1 MSKRKAKPPQHI
13 SEEKR
18 KCLSWNMLEGSAE
31 TGSLSI
37 LSDNDPELLKELQD
51 SITVNKNKQ
60 NNEKESCKNANV
72 LNSDIYELFESYL
85 PECVLYVTISDQL
98 TLKKSEFYFEF
109 GRFQVKF
116 TGEPSVCDL
125 PDHLPQVP
133 EFWLYVTKSPGNGLL
148 YIENI
153 GGNDENNPEKN
164 QENKIVFWCVSLDLP
179 IQVLE
184 ALEQPKMFQVVK
196 GSYNIHTHVV
206 ELIIYGTQ
214 NLLST
219 QQIPSEHIRPKNHY
233 KGVQAIMEHF
243 YAYKGLSFTKKHDIE
258 RLYKS
263 VKEHY
268 QTPMASDTTIQ
279 HENLKPVLRPYQK
292 RAVAWMLDKENFRKN
307 GSKSISE
314 TSGSKDVLHCLY
326 QKIKTPD
333 GTTLY
338 YNKWNGC
345 CCNSLTLKRF
355 LPQENP
361 PGGILADE
369 MGLGKT
375 VEVLACVLNHP
386 REDIHLPEKL
396 PLLSELEFL
405 ILYKSLR
412 IYVLDVEMI
421 KDHDYTS
428 KQDPAAK
435 CLMNG
440 EFDTLSTSEYMNCDK
455 ETVTDKLKDGLS
467 EIDVFSSSDT
477 VIENGTDYSKE
488 NKMAA
493 TDVKSADCCEEI
505 EQINKESLKSS
516 DTSNLSVDSLELDQ
530 EESQICA
537 ETNQSAFQDSVEMDQ
552 PSSQNC
558 VEINQSDSQISL
570 LNSCNDF
577 EDNEENVNEEKL
589 ESSIIENH
597 EIIDNNTKKTSRK
610 RSKRKKWTNKKPLH
624 RQRLKS
630 EKSETDKQ
638 VTPKPKTKNPSRF
651 VELVDESN
659 FTPKNMFDV
668 RDDVKPKEFFECICG
683 QTEDS
688 PRRRKKSR
696 HNVQCV
702 KCGLYQHAECVN
714 YDLNDPYRGEFKCPH
729 CHVSSIMA
737 IKISPL
743 WTLVLAYASNVK
755 DLITVFFM
763 DKSQQ
768 LLELIYPPVVSGAT
782 LIISPSSI
790 CHQWVDEILKHIKKE
805 SLKVFY
811 PVLLKDYNN
820 HNFMFYSNVQVYTGV
835 NKQGFI
841 QPMTLAQQDIVLT
854 TYETLRKEI
863 DYVDLPHSN
872 SEGGRK
878 FRYAKRFMAIPS
890 PIVAVE
896 WWRICLDEAQMVE
909 CTTTKTAA
917 MALRLTAVNR
927 WCVTGTPIQK
937 SIEDLYGLLLFL
949 GVDPYWVQYWWHRLL
964 YEPLCYGIFHPMYD
978 AVTNVLWRTSK
989 KDVIDQINLP
999 DQTEHLHWLTFSPV
1013 EDHFYRRQYFNSVND
1028 AMKRLS
1034 KWTDGSTKLSSL
1046 DKHTMSQ
1053 LLYPL
1058 LRLRQACC
1066 HPQAVRGEFIP
1077 IQKTTMTM
1085 EELLESLTKKAR
1097 VECEEAHRQLV
1108 GALNGLAAIN
1118 IIKEQYSEAV
1128 ENYRDVLRSV
1138 EEHKN
1143 ELRTDELQQLHAM
1156 YNLQEILNLKPKGI
1170 HPTLRD
1176 SELAKQ
1182 VTFLNLV
1189 SKTGNILESCTHAD
1203 YMTGILCNELKD
1215 KYMSKSAAKVASAQE
1230 QLLPVQKNIRDLEQE
1245 FSGVSDWWLEALQ
1258 KITERGIDES
1268 IIEHVKDELA
1278 KECSHPI
1285 VPFAMQINCLQNM
1298 NPSYS
1303 LLKKSVMPSEDGDVA
1318 QIGTKRQGTWADSEL
1333 EISLK
1338 AILGFCKLHRVGKD
1352 LVQNGG
1358 IHIRMLETLKKE
1370 FRLLRNV
1377 WMYLREEVSAVDELD
1392 MAKTRLRV
1400 RLPEEPIP
1408 EEKQRNILEP
1418 SEVDH
1423 HKMSLISDKTVGK
1436 NELRKKLGQ
1445 LLYLKNLAKCL
1456 LDFSLKELQTQ
1467 GENDD
1472 KTLSQE
1478 CPICQREMGA
1488 EWSVLHCGHCYCLD
1502 CIRVMVEQYS
1512 FGGHNPVVKCAVCRQ
1527 RTHRSDISFVS
1538 TKKSVD
1544 PDNGDDIRVKGSHST
1559 KVEGIVRCLLKI
1571 KRDDPKAKALVFSS
1585 WTDVL
1590 NVISKALEDNDIT
1603 YRALY
1608 AGGKFQRHLS
1618 AFKEESDITVLLLP
1632 IHSGANGLNL
1642 IEATYVLMVE
1652 PVLNPAQELQAIG
1665 RVHRIGQTR
1674 DYLSSYS

>member
-1 MSKRKAKPPQHI
+1 M
-13 SEEKR
+13 
-18 KCLSWNMLEGSAE
+18 
-31 TGSLSI
+31 
-37 LSDNDPELLKELQD
+37 
-51 SITVNKNKQ
+51 
-60 NNEKESCKNANV
+60 
-72 LNSDIYELFESYL
+72 
-85 PECVLYVTISDQL
+85 CV
-98 TLKKSEFYFEF
+98 
-109 GRFQVKF
+109 
-116 TGEPSVCDL
+116 
-125 PDHLPQVP
+125 
-133 EFWLYVTKSPGNGLL
+133 KSPT
-148 YIENI
+148 
-153 GGNDENNPEKN
+153 GG
-164 QENKIVFWCVSLDLP
+164 
-179 IQVLE
+179 
-184 ALEQPKMFQVVK
+184 
-196 GSYNIHTHVV
+196 H
-206 ELIIYGTQ
+206 
-214 NLLST
+214 
-219 QQIPSEHIRPKNHY
+219 
-233 KGVQAIMEHF
+233 
-243 YAYKGLSFTKKHDIE
+243 SFTRKI
-258 RLYKS
+258 
-263 VKEHY
+263 
-268 QTPMASDTTIQ
+268 TII
-279 HENLKPVLRPYQK
+279 VRT
-292 RAVAWMLDKENFRKN
+292 R
-307 GSKSISE
+307 
-314 TSGSKDVLHCLY
+314 
-326 QKIKTPD
+326 
-333 GTTLY
+333 
-338 YNKWNGC
+338 
-345 CCNSLTLKRF
+345 
-355 LPQENP
+355 
-361 PGGILADE
+361 
-369 MGLGKT
+369 
-375 VEVLACVLNHP
+375 
-386 REDIHLPEKL
+386 
-396 PLLSELEFL
+396 
-405 ILYKSLR
+405 
-412 IYVLDVEMI
+412 DVEMI

-455 ETVTDKLKDGLS
+455 ETVLDKLKDGLS
-467 EIDVFSSSDT
+467 DTDVFSSSDT

-488 NKMAA
+488 NKTVA

-729 CHVSSIMA
+729 CHVSS
-737 IKISPL
+737 
-743 WTLVLAYASNVK
+743 
-755 DLITVFFM
+755 
-763 DKSQQ
+763 
-768 LLELIYPPVVSGAT
+768 PPVVSGAT

-805 SLKVFY
+805 SLKVF
-811 PVLLKDYNN
+811 
-820 HNFMFYSNVQVYTGV
+820 VYTGV

-964 YEPLCYGIFHPMYD
+964 YEPLCYGIFQPMYD

-1118 IIKEQYSEAV
+1118 IIKEQYPEAV

-1143 ELRTDELQQLHAM
+1143 KLRTDELQQLHAM

-1182 VTFLNLV
+1182 
-1189 SKTGNILESCTHAD
+1189 
-1203 YMTGILCNELKD
+1203 CNELKD

-1258 KITERGIDES
+1258 KITGRGIDES
-1268 IIEHVKDELA
+1268 LIEHVKDELA
-1278 KECSHPI
+1278 KECSHPSI
-1285 VPFAMQINCLQNM
+1285 SLGNAFHSVDGFELAIFQRSEALQSAHEKLTREIRQLSYKHLSEENIKLTVDCCLRPFEKIQN
-1298 NPSYS
+1298 SCSFCHADKLFTEYES
-1303 LLKKSVMPSEDGDVA
+1303 KLFSFEEKGVMPSEDGDVA

-1418 SEVDH
+1418 IEVDH

-1445 LLYLKNLAKCL
+1445 LLYLKNLAK
-1456 LDFSLKELQTQ
+1456 TQ

-1502 CIRVMVEQYS
+1502 CIRVMVEQFS

-1571 KRDDPKAKALVFSS
+1571 KRDDPKAKTLVFSS

-1665 RVHRIGQTR
+1665 RVHRIGQTWYFR
-1674 DYLSSYS
+1674 VGFVYTCTLLFVWNFVVFLLKNKVTISAVRVKTNCIFEISCARYNRTKDVFYVEVDRRLTI